1 MKKILLTSGG
11 FDNKNVADK
20 FLELVNKPVNEI
32 KKCTKNK
39 TVINISTFIIK
50 LFYTLIFIAIAIY
63 VLYDK
68 LPI

>member
-1 MKKILLTSGG
+1 MKDLIKQFYTEG
-11 FDNKNVADK
+11 FAITFIKR
-20 FLELVNKPVNEI
+20 PVNEI
-32 KKCTKNK
+32 QKCTNNK

>member
-1 MKKILLTSGG
+1 MKALIKQFYTEG
-11 FDNKNVADK
+11 FATT
-20 FLELVNKPVNEI
+20 FINKPVNEI